1 MSYIVFIVSGIIS
14 IFLQIFFIREFIPLF
29 HGSEFVLGVVLGH
42 WLFSAAAANFLF
54 QYFKKARDFF
64 SKSINSFVILIIFIS
79 LTFVFIRS
87 INVFSSTDITVG
99 ISLKS
104 LLLYSFIAIFP
115 VSFTLN
121 LLLNFLKQSFSNI
134 LYRKK
139 IKRYVCEAFGFVIGG
154 TIFSLFMSDMLTTSL
169 LLITAMLICFNL
181 IYLCESIIVKC
192 FYVALFAISF
202 YLIFY
207 HSFDIEKFVILNNYS
222 DNNIID
228 ISYYKNIQ
236 NILTEKNGEY
246 FFYKNGNCEFALPSP
261 DIFDEQD
268 FAHLPILHHTN
279 PKNLLLI
286 GGIKYLPSIVK
297 YDLEKIDFIEEDQN
311 ILKITKQKINKFK
324 KVFDDKRI
332 NIYSNDSRAFLEKSK
347 EKYDVILIGTDIPL
361 NTSIN
366 KLYTYE
372 FFNIIK
378 DKLTEDGFLALNLP
392 GSMVYS
398 PTLMF
403 ELNASIYFALEQV
416 FDNIQ
421 IIPGKTNIFVASKSK
436 MPFRLHIKKRLK
448 KVEKDTVALSKYYVD
463 ERMDTQ
469 RTKWLNFQIKKHDNQ
484 DIVNTDFNQKA
495 MLLSTM
501 YWQSGFSP
509 FLMKFLKTVVEYS
522 YFIAFVAIILFFAKK
537 KKYSVT
543 AFVSGASAMWLQFIC
558 FWGFQIYVGQIYQW
572 FGLLTAVFMVGLVIG
587 SLYSKHFQQHVALNK
602 TFFSS
607 EILYLL
613 WILSFIVVIEYKLLN
628 VYTLY
633 VLSFGVGA
641 VTGLEFAQ
649 LIKIF
654 GIIKE
659 GKSNVRIFFADALGG
674 AFASYIG
681 GAFVIPVWGIEK
693 ALIFILFLKFLIFTW
708 WQYDKKR
715 GL

>member
-1 MSYIVFIVSGIIS
+1 MSYIVFIIFGIIS

-42 WLFSAAAANFLF
+42 WLLSAAVANFLF
-54 QYFKKARDFF
+54 QYFKRAKDFF
-64 SKSINSFVILIIFIS
+64 RKSINSSIILIIFIILS
-79 LTFVFIRS
+79 FIFIRS

-104 LLLYSFIAIFP
+104 LFCYSFIAVFP
-115 VSFTLN
+115 ISFILN
-121 LLLNFLKQSFSNI
+121 LLLNFLKQSFSNV

-139 IKRYVCEAFGFVIGG
+139 IKRYVCEAIGFVIGG
-154 TIFSLFMSDMLTTSL
+154 TVFSFFLSDILTTSL
-169 LLITAMLICFNL
+169 LLIVIMLICFNL
-181 IYLCESIIVKC
+181 VYLCESIIVKC
-192 FYVALFAISF
+192 FYVVLFAVSF
-202 YLIFY
+202 YLVCY
-207 HSFDIEKFVILNNYS
+207 HGFDIEKRVILNNYS
-222 DNNIID
+222 ENNIID

-246 FFYKNGNCEFALPSP
+246 FLYKNGNCEFALPSP
-261 DIFDEQD
+261 DIFDEED
-268 FAHLPILHHTN
+268 FAHLPILHHIN

-286 GGIKYLPSIVK
+286 GGIKYLPSIIK
-297 YDLEKIDFIEEDQN
+297 YDLGKIDFIEEDKS
-311 ILKITKQKINKFK
+311 ILEITKQYINKFN
-324 KVFDDKRI
+324 KVFEDKRI
-332 NIYSNDSRAFLEKSK
+332 NVYDNDARLLLEKSK
-347 EKYDVILIGTDIPL
+347 ENYDVILIGTDIPL

-372 FFNIIK
+372 FFNIVK
-378 DKLTEDGFLALNLP
+378 DKLTEDGFLALSLP

-403 ELNASIYFALEQV
+403 ELNASVYFALKKV
-416 FDNIQ
+416 FPYIQ
-421 IIPGKTNIFVASKSK
+421 IIPGRTNIMVASLSK

-469 RTKWLNFQIKKHDNQ
+469 KTKWLNFQIKKHDNE
-484 DIVNTDFNQKA
+484 DIINTDLNQKA

-509 FLMKFLKTVVEYS
+509 FLMKFLKIVIEYS
-522 YFIAFVAIILFFAKK
+522 YFIIFVAIILFFAKGI
-537 KKYSVT
+537 KYSVT

-572 FGLLTAVFMVGLVIG
+572 FGLLTAVFMTGLVIG
-587 SLYSKHFQQHVALNK
+587 SLYSKHFQNYVALNK

-613 WILSFIVVIEYKLLN
+613 WILAFIVVIEYKMLN
-628 VYTLY
+628 VYSLY
-633 VLSFGVGA
+633 ALSFGVGA
-641 VTGLEFAQ
+641 ITGLEFAQ

-659 GKSNVRIFFADALGG
+659 GKNNVRIFFADALGG
-674 AFASYIG
+674 AFASYVG

>member
-29 HGSEFVLGVVLGH
+29 HGSEFVLGIVLGH

-54 QYFKKARDFF
+54 QYFKRVRDFF
-64 SKSINSFVILIIFIS
+64 SKSINSFVILIILIS

-87 INVFSSTDITVG
+87 INVFSSTDITIG

-104 LLLYSFIAIFP
+104 LFFYSFIAIFP

-121 LLLNFLKQSFSNI
+121 LILNFLKQNFSNV

-139 IKRYVCEAFGFVIGG
+139 IKRYICEALGFVIGG
-154 TIFSLFMSDMLTTSL
+154 TVFSFFMSDMLTVSI
-169 LLITAMLICFNL
+169 LLIVIMLICFNL

-192 FYVALFAISF
+192 FYVVLFAVSL
-202 YLIFY
+202 YLICY
-207 HSFDIEKFVILNNYS
+207 HRFDIEKFVILNNYS
-222 DNNIID
+222 NNNIID

-246 FFYKNGNCEFALPSP
+246 FLYNGGNCEFALPSP
-261 DIFDEQD
+261 DIIDEQD

-286 GGIKYLPSIVK
+286 GGIKYLPSIIK
-297 YDLEKIDFIEEDQN
+297 YDLEKIDFVEEDKN
-311 ILKITKQKINKFK
+311 ILKITKQNINKFN
-324 KVFDDKRI
+324 KVFEDKRI
-332 NIYSNDSRAFLEKSK
+332 NVYSNDSRSFSENS
-347 EKYDVILIGTDIPL
+347 EEEYDVILIGTDIPL

-372 FFNIIK
+372 FFNIVK
-378 DKLTEDGFLALNLP
+378 NRLDKNGFLAFKLP

-398 PTLMF
+398 PSLIF
-403 ELNASIYFALEQV
+403 ELNASVYFCLKKV
-416 FDNIQ
+416 FSNVQ

-469 RTKWLNFQIKKHDNQ
+469 ITKWLKFQITKQ
-484 DIVNTDFNQKA
+484 DRRDLMNTDLNQKA

-501 YWQSGFSP
+501 YWQSEFSP
-509 FLMKFLKTVVEYS
+509 FLINFLRIAVKHS
-522 YFIAFVAIILFFAKK
+522 YFILFVAVILFFTKK
-537 KKYSVT
+537 IKYSVT

-558 FWGFQIYVGQIYQW
+558 FWGFQIYVGQVYQW
-572 FGLLTAVFMVGLVIG
+572 FGLLTAVFMIGLVLG
-587 SLYSKHFQQHVALNK
+587 SLYSNHFQQHMALNK

-607 EILYLL
+607 EILYIL
-613 WILSFIVVIEYKLLN
+613 WILSFIVVIEYKVLN
-628 VYTLY
+628 VYILY
-633 VLSFGVGA
+633 LLSFGVG
-641 VTGLEFAQ
+641 VITGLEFAQ

-659 GKSNVRIFFADALGG
+659 GKNNVRIFFADALGG
-674 AFASYIG
+674 AFASYAG
-681 GAFVIPVWGIEK
+681 GAFVIPVWGITK
-693 ALIFILFLKFLIFTW
+693 SLMFILFLKFLIFTW